1 MSNDSSL
8 LWRKDEEGDDF
19 GNATTQ
25 RGTKMP
31 GKLLAEL
38 STQLLYHL
46 ILSIL
51 VFGVENSLFIGV
63 AEPMNAII
71 QFIGGENPNCLGAVN
86 TFPISTILI
95 LAFSYLLV
103 YEGKQYRYLGLL
115 TVLER

>member
-1 MSNDSSL
+1 
-8 LWRKDEEGDDF
+8 
-19 GNATTQ
+19 
-25 RGTKMP
+25 MP

-63 AEPMNAII
+63 AESMNAVI

-95 LAFSYLLV
+95 LAFPYLLV
-103 YEGKQYRYLGLL
+103 YEGQ
-115 TVLER
+115 TVQISRFTNHFGKVIITCCGSPC